1 MSIQAANITNVT
13 TWRGGH
19 GGKVI
24 TPKLIGPGIQATVP
38 NANGAK
44 GIEFRLT
51 SDCYVYDMDIKGFQN
66 FQLGFVNCFNSAAI
80 GGIVSSGLTEYCE
93 TNFYGVLHKGGTNG
107 VVAEITGINL
117 RRVADT
123 GVDDA
128 AVNISHINIT
138 GIDCNGSAAGTHHA
152 YNYTFSNL
160 KSFGR
165 QGGGFTFRAK
175 NITGNIITGTYTTA
189 NNGMGFGGEVDTNSS
204 CGTVDISGININA
217 LNAEDAVRVSANGK
231 YKLSGT
237 VSGGTSYAVF
247 VNAERISGFKYVG
260 EMNKNGA
267 GIVFNSPNC
276 TQLNNVKLNEIEF
289 SGGTGPDIIIN
300 GPALAENAAS
310 GLSICDNTS
319 DAEGQPLLSLISGYY
334 EGLSSKIKN
343 NKNTNRNT
351 QGSTAIVDIT
361 GATFSVAPVMYGNA
375 IINAGALDS
384 RTEDINRIVGE
395 YDSLSDIPAKTT
407 LLRGCSI
414 LIADS
419 AAGDV
424 PKYHVTAAGT
434 TGSLMGV
441 TATTVPGDNTVPLQ
455 GNSGFDVDLGMIIVI
470 PGAGSSGSDL
480 TTKVKGI
487 DATGEVITVT
497 SVPQTAAVN
506 AVVSYKSPTYSST
519 GGLV

>member
-1 MSIQAANITNVT
+1 M
-13 TWRGGH
+13 
-19 GGKVI
+19 
-24 TPKLIGPGIQATVP
+24 
-38 NANGAK
+38 
-44 GIEFRLT
+44 
-51 SDCYVYDMDIKGFQN
+51 
-66 FQLGFVNCFNSAAI
+66 
-80 GGIVSSGLTEYCE
+80 
-93 TNFYGVLHKGGTNG
+93 
-107 VVAEITGINL
+107 
-117 RRVADT
+117 
-123 GVDDA
+123 
-128 AVNISHINIT
+128 
-138 GIDCNGSAAGTHHA
+138 
-152 YNYTFSNL
+152 
-160 KSFGR
+160 
-165 QGGGFTFRAK
+165 
-175 NITGNIITGTYTTA
+175 
-189 NNGMGFGGEVDTNSS
+189 
-204 CGTVDISGININA
+204 
-217 LNAEDAVRVSANGK
+217 
-231 YKLSGT
+231 
-237 VSGGTSYAVF
+237 
-247 VNAERISGFKYVG
+247 
-260 EMNKNGA
+260 
-267 GIVFNSPNC
+267 
-276 TQLNNVKLNEIEF
+276 
-289 SGGTGPDIIIN
+289 
-300 GPALAENAAS
+300 
-310 GLSICDNTS
+310 
-319 DAEGQPLLSLISGYY
+319 
-334 EGLSSKIKN
+334 
-343 NKNTNRNT
+343 
-351 QGSTAIVDIT
+351 
-361 GATFSVAPVMYGNA
+361 APVMYGNA